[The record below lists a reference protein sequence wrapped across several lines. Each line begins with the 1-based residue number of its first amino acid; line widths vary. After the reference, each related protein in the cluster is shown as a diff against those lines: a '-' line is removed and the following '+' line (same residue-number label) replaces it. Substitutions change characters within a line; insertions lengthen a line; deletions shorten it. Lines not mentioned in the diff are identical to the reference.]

1 MRKGAAKGGGVAGK
15 LLITGAAGQ
24 LGQALIECGGRQ
36 GWEVV
41 ATDLSELDI
50 TDPQA
55 VWGELSRERPE
66 VVINAAAATRVDE
79 LESDPDG
86 ALRVNGLGPRN
97 LAVACRRLG
106 VKLVHLSTD
115 YVFDG
120 TKAGPYVEWDAT
132 GPLSVYGR
140 SKLLGEEWVRQQCAD
155 HFIVR
160 TAWLYG
166 VPGPNFVTAILARA
180 RALAPDGELK
190 VVDDQRG
197 TPTSTLALAPQLLA
211 LAATEAFG
219 TYHATCQ
226 GETTWYGFA
235 CQILATAGLSVQA
248 TPCTTAEFPR
258 AAPRP
263 ANSILA
269 NRLLQVARLDLMPA
283 WQAAY
288 QQFWEAYKDRL

>member
-1 MRKGAAKGGGVAGK
+1 VAGK

-24 LGQALIECGGRQ
+24 LGQALVQEGGRE
-36 GWEVV
+36 GWEVA
-41 ATDLSELDI
+41 ATDVAELDI

-55 VWGELSRERPE
+55 VWRELSRQGPE
-66 VVINAAAATRVDE
+66 VVINAAAATRVDD
-79 LESDPDG
+79 LESDPDTG
-86 ALRVNGLGPRN
+86 LLVNGLGPRN

-106 VKLVHLSTD
+106 IKLVHLSTD

-120 TKAGPYVEWDAT
+120 AKAGPYVEWDAT

-140 SKLLGEEWVRQQCAD
+140 SKLLGEEWVRQQCPD

-166 VPGPNFVTAILARA
+166 LPGPNFVTAILARA
-180 RALAPDGELK
+180 RNLAPGGELK
-190 VVDDQRG
+190 VVHDQRG

-226 GETTWYGFA
+226 GETTWYEFA
-235 CQILATAGLSVQA
+235 GLILAAAGLTVKV

-258 AAPRP
+258 PAIRP
-263 ANSILA
+263 ANSVLA
-269 NRLLQVARLDLMPA
+269 NRLLQVAGLDCMPA

>member
-1 MRKGAAKGGGVAGK
+1 VAGK

-24 LGQALIECGGRQ
+24 LGRALVECGSRQ
-36 GWEVV
+36 GWEVA
-41 ATDLSELDI
+41 ATDVPELDI

-55 VWGELSRERPE
+55 VWGELSRQRPE
-66 VVINAAAATRVDE
+66 VVINAAAATRVDD

-86 ALRVNGLGPRN
+86 AISVNGLGPRN

-106 VKLVHLSTD
+106 MKLIHLSSD

-120 TKAGPYVEWDAT
+120 AKPGPYVEWDRTA
-132 GPLSVYGR
+132 PLSVYGQ
-140 SKLLGEEWVRQQCAD
+140 SKLLGEEWVRQQCPD

-166 VPGPNFVTAILARA
+166 LPGPNFVTAILARG
-180 RALAPDGELK
+180 RNLASGGELK
-190 VVDDQRG
+190 VVQDQRG

-226 GETTWYGFA
+226 GETTWYEFA
-235 CQILATAGLSVQA
+235 CLILSAAGITVRV
-248 TPCTTAEFPR
+248 TPCMTEEFPR
-258 AAPRP
+258 PAPRP
-263 ANSILA
+263 ANSVLA
-269 NRLLQVARLDLMPA
+269 NRLLQVAGLDHMPT

-288 QQFWEAYKDRL
+288 QQFWEAYKDHL

>member
-1 MRKGAAKGGGVAGK
+1 VSGK

-24 LGQALIECGGRQ
+24 LGQALTPEAGRQ

-41 ATDLSELDI
+41 ATDLPDLDI
-50 TDPQA
+50 TNPKM
-55 VWGELSRERPE
+55 VWRELSRLRPE
-66 VVINAAAATRVDE
+66 VVINAAAATRVDD

-106 VKLVHLSTD
+106 LKLIHISTD

-120 TKAGPYVEWDAT
+120 AKLKPYVEWDRTA
-132 GPLSVYGR
+132 PLSVYGQ
-140 SKLLGEEWVRQQCAD
+140 SKLLGEEWVRQQCPD

-166 VPGPNFVTAILARA
+166 LPGPNFVTAILARGRSLGPA
-180 RALAPDGELK
+180 GELK
-190 VVDDQRG
+190 VVQDQRG
-197 TPTSTLALAPQLLA
+197 TPTSTLALAPQLLE
-211 LAATEAFG
+211 LARTEAFG

-226 GETTWYGFA
+226 GDTTWYGFA
-235 CQILATAGLSVQA
+235 CQILKTAGIAVRI
-248 TPCTTAEFPR
+248 TPCTSNEFPR
-258 AAPRP
+258 PAPRP

-269 NRLLQVARLDLMPA
+269 NRLLQVAGLDRMPS
-283 WQAAY
+283 WQEAF
-288 QQFWEAYKDRL
+288 QQFWETYGEHL

>member
-1 MRKGAAKGGGVAGK
+1 VAGR

-24 LGQALIECGGRQ
+24 LGQALVQEAGRQ
-36 GWEVV
+36 GWDAA
-41 ATDLSELDI
+41 ATDAHNLDI

-55 VWGELSRERPE
+55 VWGELSRRRPE
-66 VVINAAAATRVDE
+66 VVINAAAAPRGDD

-86 ALRVNGLGPRN
+86 AIRVNAMGPRN

-106 VKLVHLSTD
+106 LKLIHLSTD

-120 TKAGPYVEWDAT
+120 AKGGPYVEWDAT

-140 SKLLGEEWVRQQCAD
+140 SKLLGEEWVRQQCPD

-166 VPGPNFVTAILARA
+166 VPGPNFVTAILAKGRD
-180 RALAPDGELK
+180 LGPDGELK
-190 VVDDQRG
+190 VVHDQRG

-211 LAATEAFG
+211 LAGTEAFG

-235 CQILATAGLSVQA
+235 GVILAAAGLEVRVS
-248 TPCTTAEFPR
+248 PCTTAEFPR
-258 AAPRP
+258 PAPRP
-263 ANSILA
+263 ANSVLE
-269 NRLLQVARLDLMPA
+269 NRLLRVAGLDRMPA

-288 QQFWEAYKDRL
+288 QQFWEAYGDRL